1 MESGFSLLQNH
12 LDIQL
17 KFGGHGDRI
26 GMATLAGELIDISYH
41 DMKENFPTSLHK
53 CWNQKTLCQTSID
66 YATVDG
72 YLSYELYSRVQ
83 TMKDSLGPSW
93 LDKLLPLRKKS
104 KGTLVNL

>member
-1 MESGFSLLQNH
+1 MESGFSLPQNH

-17 KFGGHGDRI
+17 EFRGHGDRI

-53 CWNQKTLCQTSID
+53 CWDRKPLCQTSID
-66 YATVDG
+66 YAAVDG